1 MKLSR
6 QEVLHI
12 ASLARLGLDEAEV
25 EMFGEQLSKLLDNF
39 EILQQADTDNTKPT
53 AQSIALNN
61 VIRDDE
67 AADSLPASDV
77 LANAPQRDGDY
88 FRIHPVLGDS

>member
-1 MKLSR
+1 
-6 QEVLHI
+6 LHI

-39 EILQQADTDNTKPT
+39 EILQQADTDNVMPT